1 VPQPELSQ
9 EDLLRRITNRIRQSL
24 ELEEILTATVAELR
38 SLLGTDRVIVYRFH
52 ESGSGE
58 VMAESIQDNRLP
70 SLKGLN
76 FPADDIPERARQRYL
91 DTRLC
96 SIVDVELGLIGWL
109 PINSYMAGEDT
120 GTLEEIAYRPV
131 DSCHA
136 AYLAAMG
143 VQSSIVLP
151 LVHYDVQSVHAKDQ
165 LWGLLV
171 SHNTQPRGICKRELQ
186 IMQWVS
192 DQVSMAIAQSNL
204 LAQTRQQHFV
214 EATTNRVAT
223 LLHSLPTIELS
234 TALEETV
241 AALQGCGGRLY
252 IAPYKTDDTA
262 ELLSCGTQLA
272 PLTGETESLIE
283 QHPVFTAWASCQEE
297 NTILLR
303 QRGEEGEN
311 GLTRS
316 WNEPIN
322 SSPTQGAKRVPF
334 SPSCAP
340 LTVTNL
346 YSIPDLRVL
355 TPAFHATPIRGM
367 LVMLLYYRSSFLGY
381 LTIFRPEIDTETLWA
396 GRFDPSEKQQLP
408 RQSFE
413 VWRELKRGHA
423 KEWTRQD
430 IELAIA
436 LGHQFA
442 MAIEQYELYSL
453 VQSLNANLERQVEE
467 RTAKLQQ
474 SLEQGRA
481 LERVTNQIRSTLDL
495 NTILQTIVREVR
507 NLLDTDRV
515 VIYQFADFECFN
527 VEGDSMNVA
536 TATLSN
542 PSSNF
547 QPSKLQPTTFACQ
560 GKVIVESINGDW
572 LSTLGANDPQ
582 GYFLETQSQP
592 YKRGRV
598 RVISDVARAPLAPA
612 QREFLQRFQI
622 QAALIVPIG
631 VSAHH
636 SHDILTPAFA
646 PTIPHKNTG
655 EQPLWGLLIAQECH
669 APRSWQAFE
678 IDLLQQLADQAAVAI
693 QQAELYEQS
702 RTAAARAT
710 AQAKQLAIV
719 AQQQQALFGV
729 ITKIRESLDVETI
742 FKATTTEV
750 RRLLG
755 ADRVAVFRFAPE
767 FGYDH
772 AEVVSED
779 IQPGLPEAN
788 RNIQDYCF
796 GAKYRPGWIQAI
808 PDIRNAGLSD
818 CHIKILEQ
826 LQVQASLV
834 VPLPKGDRLWGL
846 LCIYQCTRSRHWD
859 TSEIEFARQIAA
871 HLGIALQQAELL
883 EDKQQQAEELAIALD
898 HLKKAQTQLIQTEK
912 MSSLG
917 QLVAGVAHEINNPV
931 NFIYGNLTYTNQ
943 YAHDLLNLLQLYQKY
958 YSCPDAEIDEYA
970 KAIDLEFLKEDLPKI
985 LASMKIGSE
994 RIRKLVLSLRNFSRL
1009 DQAEMKPVDIH
1020 EGLDST
1026 LLILQHR
1033 LKGKPNYPAITVVKT
1048 YGELP
1053 LVECYASQL
1062 NQVFMNVLSNA
1073 IDALE
1078 EYHTSRTAEENKA
1091 CQSQITI
1098 NTSVKPVCLEATA
1111 DRSGDNSPSP
1121 SPTPSHVVIQIA
1133 DNGPGINA
1141 ALISQIFDPFF
1152 TTKPIGKGTGLGL
1165 SISYQIVVE
1174 KHGGIFR
1181 CDSQPGQGTQFWIE
1195 IPIRQPKFPQERPL
1209 IATGP
1214 RKG

>member
-58 VMAESIQDNRLP
+58 VIAESIQDNRLP
-70 SLKGLN
+70 SLQGLN
-76 FPADDIPERARQRYL
+76 FPADDIPQAARQKYL
-91 DTRLC
+91 ETRLC
-96 SIVDVELGLIGWL
+96 SLVDVSLGLIGWL
-109 PINSYMAGEDT
+109 PLNSYVTNDDT
-120 GTLEEIAYRPV
+120 TTLETIEYRSVDPCHIAY
-131 DSCHA
+131 
-136 AYLAAMG
+136 LTAMG

-151 LVHYDVQSVHAKDQ
+151 IVHYDIQSQHAKEQ

-171 SHNTQPRGICKRELQ
+171 SHNTQPRGISKRELQ

-204 LAQTRQQHFV
+204 LAQARQQHFV

-223 LLHSLPTIELS
+223 LLHSLPTIELQ

-252 IAPYKTDDTA
+252 IAPYKVDDRP
-262 ELLSCGTQLA
+262 ELLTCGTQLL
-272 PLTGETESLIE
+272 PLDETNCWIE
-283 QHPVFTAWASCQEE
+283 QHPVFTAWASCHEDNSILLGRQGEQEE
-297 NTILLR
+297 SLLAR
-303 QRGEEGEN
+303 S
-311 GLTRS
+311 LTQ
-316 WNEPIN
+316 PTPA
-322 SSPTQGAKRVPF
+322 SPTPGIKRSPF
-334 SPSCAP
+334 FPSCGP

-346 YSIPDLRVL
+346 YGLPDLRVL
-355 TPAFHATPIRGM
+355 TPAFYSTPIRGM
-367 LVMLLYYRSSFLGY
+367 LVMPLYYRSSLLGY
-381 LTIFRPEIDTETLWA
+381 LSIFRPEIDTETLWA
-396 GRFDPSEKQQLP
+396 GRFDPSEKQRLP

-413 VWRELKRGHA
+413 VWRELKRGHS

-430 IELAIA
+430 IEVAIA

-442 MAIEQYELYSL
+442 MALEQYELYSL
-453 VQSLNANLERQVEE
+453 VQSLNASLERQVEE

-474 SLEQGRA
+474 ALEQGRA

-507 NLLDTDRV
+507 TLLESDRV
-515 VIYQFADFECFN
+515 VIYQFSHN
-527 VEGDSMNVA
+527 S
-536 TATLSN
+536 
-542 PSSNF
+542 
-547 QPSKLQPTTFACQ
+547 Q
-560 GKVIVESINGDW
+560 GKAIVESLSGDW
-572 LSTLGANDPQ
+572 LSTLGATDPQ

-598 RVISDVARAPLAPA
+598 RVISDVSRAPLAPA

-631 VSAHH
+631 ASAHH
-636 SHDILTPAFA
+636 THDIFTTTTAY
-646 PTIPHKNTG
+646 TTYQNNQQE

-678 IDLLQQLADQAAVAI
+678 IDLLQHLADQASVAI

-702 RTAAARAT
+702 QIAAATAT

-729 ITKIRESLDVETI
+729 ITKIRESLDVKTI

-767 FGYDH
+767 FGYDY
-772 AEVVSED
+772 AEIVSED
-779 IQPGLPEAN
+779 IQPGLPEAS

-796 GAKYRPGWIQAI
+796 GEKYRPGWIQAI
-808 PDIRNAGLSD
+808 HDIYNADLSD
-818 CHIKILEQ
+818 CHIQILQQ
-826 LQVQASLV
+826 LQVRASLV
-834 VPLPKGDRLWGL
+834 VPLPKGDTLWGL
-846 LCIYQCTRSRHWD
+846 LCIYQCTKPRAWD
-859 TSEIEFARQIAA
+859 TSEIEFARHIAA
-871 HLGIALQQAELL
+871 HLGIALQQAQLL
-883 EDKQQQAEELAIALD
+883 EDKAQKAEELATALAN
-898 HLKKAQTQLIQTEK
+898 LQQAQTQLIQTEK

-943 YAHDLLNLLQLYQKY
+943 YASDLLSLLQLYQKY
-958 YSCPDAEIDEYA
+958 YPEPDVEIAEYA
-970 KAIDLEFLKEDLPKI
+970 RAIDLDFLKEDLPKI
-985 LASMKIGSE
+985 LTSMKIGSE

-1033 LKGKPNYPAITVVKT
+1033 LKGKPNNSGITVVKT

-1053 LVECYASQL
+1053 MVECYASQL
-1062 NQVFMNVLSNA
+1062 NQVFMNVISNA

-1078 EYHTSRTAEENKA
+1078 DYNTTRTSEEMRT
-1091 CQSQITI
+1091 QPSQITI
-1098 NTSVKPVCLEATA
+1098 STSVKWVSVPEIAGRCEE
-1111 DRSGDNSPSP
+1111 NSSA
-1121 SPTPSHVVIQIA
+1121 PSHVVIQIA
-1133 DNGPGINA
+1133 DNGPGINS
-1141 ALISQIFDPFF
+1141 ALLSQIFDPFF

-1165 SISYQIVVE
+1165 SISHQIVVE
-1174 KHGGIFR
+1174 KHGGSFK
-1181 CDSQPGQGTQFWIE
+1181 CESQPGQGTQFWIE
-1195 IPIRQPKFPQERPL
+1195 IPIQQPKPTPERPL
-1209 IATGP
+1209 LASSPNRGEQVRENGTAKFN
-1214 RKG
+1214 RQN

>member
-1 VPQPELSQ
+1 MPQPELSQ

-58 VMAESIQDNRLP
+58 VIAESIQDNRLP

-76 FPADDIPERARQRYL
+76 FPADDIPQAARQKYIE
-91 DTRLC
+91 TRLC
-96 SIVDVELGLIGWL
+96 SLVDVSLGLIGWL
-109 PINSYMAGEDT
+109 PLNSYMTNEDT
-120 GTLEEIAYRPV
+120 TTLETIEYRSVDPCHIAY
-131 DSCHA
+131 
-136 AYLAAMG
+136 LTAMG

-151 LVHYDVQSVHAKDQ
+151 IMHYDIQSQHAKEQ

-171 SHNTQPRGICKRELQ
+171 SHNTQPRAMSKRELQ

-204 LAQTRQQHFV
+204 LAQSRQQHFV

-223 LLHSLPTIELS
+223 LLHSLPTIELQR
-234 TALEETV
+234 ALEETV

-252 IAPYKTDDTA
+252 IAPYKVDDQP
-262 ELLSCGTQLA
+262 ELLTCGTQLL
-272 PLTGETESLIE
+272 PVDGTNRWIE
-283 QHPVFTAWASCQEE
+283 QHPVFTAWASCQED
-297 NTILLR
+297 NPILLGR
-303 QRGEEGEN
+303 QGGEEEN
-311 GLTRS
+311 LLTRS
-316 WNEPIN
+316 LTQPTQA
-322 SSPTQGAKRVPF
+322 SPTSGMKRSPF
-334 SPSCAP
+334 FPSCGP

-346 YSIPDLRVL
+346 YGLPDLRVL
-355 TPAFHATPIRGM
+355 TPAFYSTPIRGI
-367 LVMLLYYRSSFLGY
+367 LAIPLYYRSSFLGY
-381 LTIFRPEIDTETLWA
+381 LSIFRPEIDTETLWA
-396 GRFDPSEKQQLP
+396 GRFDPSERQQLP

-413 VWRELKRGHA
+413 VWRELKRGHS

-430 IELAIA
+430 IEVAIA

-442 MAIEQYELYSL
+442 MALEQYELYSL
-453 VQSLNANLERQVEE
+453 VQSLNTSLECQVEE

-474 SLEQGRA
+474 ALEQGRA

-507 NLLDTDRV
+507 TLLDTDRV
-515 VIYQFADFECFN
+515 VIYQF
-527 VEGDSMNVA
+527 
-536 TATLSN
+536 SN
-542 PSSNF
+542 NS
-547 QPSKLQPTTFACQ
+547 Q
-560 GKVIVESINGDW
+560 GKAIVESLNGEW
-572 LSTLGANDPQ
+572 LSTLGASDPQ

-598 RVISDVARAPLAPA
+598 RVISDVSRAPLAPA
-612 QREFLQRFQI
+612 QREFLQHFQI

-631 VSAHH
+631 ASAHH
-636 SHDILTPAFA
+636 THDILASTTACTTPQNN
-646 PTIPHKNTG
+646 HKE

-678 IDLLQQLADQAAVAI
+678 IDLLQHLADQASVAI

-702 RTAAARAT
+702 RIAAATAT

-729 ITKIRESLDVETI
+729 ITKIRESLDVKTI

-772 AEVVSED
+772 AEIVSED
-779 IQPGLPEAN
+779 IQPGLPEAS

-796 GAKYRPGWIQAI
+796 GEKYRPGWIQAI
-808 PDIRNAGLSD
+808 PDIYNADLSE
-818 CHIKILEQ
+818 CHIQILQQ
-826 LQVQASLV
+826 LQVRASLV
-834 VPLPKGDRLWGL
+834 VPLPKGDTLWGL
-846 LCIYQCTRSRHWD
+846 LCLYQCTQPRAWD
-859 TSEIEFARQIAA
+859 TSEIEFARHIAA

-883 EDKQQQAEELAIALD
+883 DEKEQKAEELATALAT
-898 HLKKAQTQLIQTEK
+898 LKQAQTQLIQTEK

-931 NFIYGNLTYTNQ
+931 NFIYGNLTYTHQ
-943 YAHDLLNLLQLYQKY
+943 YASDLLNLLQLYQKY
-958 YSCPDAEIDEYA
+958 YPDPDVEIAEYGR
-970 KAIDLEFLKEDLPKI
+970 AIDLDFLREDLPKI

-1033 LKGKPNYPAITVVKT
+1033 LKGKPNNSGITVVKT

-1073 IDALE
+1073 IDAIEDYPPTKTTE
-1078 EYHTSRTAEENKA
+1078 EIRTH
-1091 CQSQITI
+1091 QSQITI
-1098 NTSVKPVCLEATA
+1098 STSVKLVSAQTTA
-1111 DRSGDNSPSP
+1111 DRCEEISSSS

-1133 DNGPGINA
+1133 DNGPGINS
-1141 ALISQIFDPFF
+1141 ALLSQIFDPFF

-1181 CDSQPGQGTQFWIE
+1181 CESQPGQGTQFWIE
-1195 IPIRQPKFPQERPL
+1195 IPIQQPKPTPERPL
-1209 IATGP
+1209 LASSPSRAEEVRENVISKLN
-1214 RKG
+1214 RQK

>member
-1 VPQPELSQ
+1 MPQPELSQ

-58 VMAESIQDNRLP
+58 VIAESIQDNRLP
-70 SLKGLN
+70 SLQGLN
-76 FPADDIPERARQRYL
+76 FPADDIPQAARQKYL
-91 DTRLC
+91 ETRLC
-96 SIVDVELGLIGWL
+96 SLVDVSLGLIGWL
-109 PINSYMAGEDT
+109 PINSYMTNDDT
-120 GTLEEIAYRPV
+120 TTLETIEYRAVDPCHIAY
-131 DSCHA
+131 
-136 AYLAAMG
+136 LNAMG

-151 LVHYDVQSVHAKDQ
+151 IVHYDIQSQQAKEQ

-171 SHNTQPRGICKRELQ
+171 SHNTQPRGISKRELQ

-204 LAQTRQQHFV
+204 LAQARQQHFV

-223 LLHSLPTIELS
+223 LLHSLPTIELQ

-252 IAPYKTDDTA
+252 IAPYKVDDRP
-262 ELLSCGTQLA
+262 ELLTCGTQLL
-272 PLTGETESLIE
+272 PVDETNGWIE
-283 QHPVFTAWASCQEE
+283 QHPVFTAWASCHED
-297 NTILLR
+297 NPMLLGK
-303 QRGEEGEN
+303 QGGEDESL
-311 GLTRS
+311 LTRS
-316 WNEPIN
+316 LTQ
-322 SSPTQGAKRVPF
+322 PTQASSTPGIKRSPF
-334 SPSCAP
+334 FPSCGP

-346 YSIPDLRVL
+346 YGIPDLRVL
-355 TPAFHATPIRGM
+355 TPAFYSTPIRGM
-367 LVMLLYYRSSFLGY
+367 LVMPLYYRSSLLGY
-381 LTIFRPEIDTETLWA
+381 LSIFRPEIDTETLWA
-396 GRFDPSEKQQLP
+396 GRFDSSEKQRLP

-413 VWRELKRGHA
+413 VWRELKRGHS

-430 IELAIA
+430 IEVAIE

-442 MAIEQYELYSL
+442 MALEQYELYSL
-453 VQSLNANLERQVEE
+453 VQSLNASLERQVEE

-474 SLEQGRA
+474 ALEQGRA

-507 NLLDTDRV
+507 TLLESDRV
-515 VIYQFADFECFN
+515 VIYQFSHN
-527 VEGDSMNVA
+527 S
-536 TATLSN
+536 
-542 PSSNF
+542 
-547 QPSKLQPTTFACQ
+547 Q
-560 GKVIVESINGDW
+560 GKAIVESLNGDW
-572 LSTLGANDPQ
+572 LSTLGASDPQ

-598 RVISDVARAPLAPA
+598 RVISDVSRAPLAPV

-631 VSAHH
+631 ASAHH
-636 SHDILTPAFA
+636 THDIFTTTTAC
-646 PTIPHKNTG
+646 TTYQNNQHQ

-678 IDLLQQLADQAAVAI
+678 IDLLQHLADQASVAI

-702 RTAAARAT
+702 QIAAATAT
-710 AQAKQLAIV
+710 TQAKQLAIV

-729 ITKIRESLDVETI
+729 ITKIRESLDVKTI

-767 FGYDH
+767 FGYDY
-772 AEVVSED
+772 AEIVSED
-779 IQPGLPEAN
+779 IQPGLPAAI

-796 GAKYRPGWIQAI
+796 GEKYRPGWIQAI
-808 PDIRNAGLSD
+808 PDIDNADLSD
-818 CHIKILEQ
+818 CHIQILQQ
-826 LQVQASLV
+826 LQVRASLV
-834 VPLPKGDRLWGL
+834 VPLPKGDTLWGL
-846 LCIYQCTRSRHWD
+846 LCIYQCTKPRAWD
-859 TSEIEFARQIAA
+859 TSEIEFARHIAA
-871 HLGIALQQAELL
+871 HLGIALQQAQLL
-883 EDKQQQAEELAIALD
+883 EDKAQKAEELATALAN
-898 HLKKAQTQLIQTEK
+898 LQQAQTQLIQTEK

-943 YAHDLLNLLQLYQKY
+943 YASDLLSLLQLYQKY
-958 YSCPDAEIDEYA
+958 YPEPDVEIAEYA
-970 KAIDLEFLKEDLPKI
+970 RAIDLDFLKEDLPKI
-985 LASMKIGSE
+985 LTSMKIGSE

-1033 LKGKPNYPAITVVKT
+1033 LKGKPNNSGITVVKT

-1053 LVECYASQL
+1053 MVECYASQL

-1073 IDALE
+1073 LDALE
-1078 EYHTSRTAEENKA
+1078 DYNTTRTLEEMRT
-1091 CQSQITI
+1091 QPSQISI
-1098 NTSVKPVCLEATA
+1098 STSVKWVSVPEIAGRCEE
-1111 DRSGDNSPSP
+1111 NSPA
-1121 SPTPSHVVIQIA
+1121 PSHVVIQIA
-1133 DNGPGINA
+1133 DNGPGINS
-1141 ALISQIFDPFF
+1141 ALLSQIFDPFF
-1152 TTKPIGKGTGLGL
+1152 TTKPMGKGTGLGL
-1165 SISYQIVVE
+1165 SISHQIVVE
-1174 KHGGIFR
+1174 KHGGSFR
-1181 CDSQPGQGTQFWIE
+1181 CESQPGQGTLFWIE
-1195 IPIRQPKFPQERPL
+1195 IPVQQPKPTLERPL
-1209 IATGP
+1209 LTSSNKMNLNQG
-1214 RKG
+1214 

>member
-1 VPQPELSQ
+1 MSQPELSQ

-38 SLLGTDRVIVYRFH
+38 SLLGTDRVIVYQFH
-52 ESGSGE
+52 ASGSGE
-58 VMAESIQDNRLP
+58 VMAESIQDNCLP

-76 FPADDIPERARQRYL
+76 FPADDIPETARQKYMEK
-91 DTRLC
+91 RLC
-96 SIVDVELGLIGWL
+96 SFVDVGLGRIGWL
-109 PINSYMAGEDT
+109 PIDCCITSEET
-120 GTLEEIAYRPV
+120 IPLEELVEYHPV

-136 AYLAAMG
+136 AYLTAMG
-143 VQSSIVLP
+143 VQSTVVLP
-151 LVHYDVQSVHAKDQ
+151 IVHNNIQSEHAKEQ

-171 SHNTQPRGICKRELQ
+171 CHSIQLRVISRRELQ
-186 IMQWVS
+186 VMQWAI
-192 DQVSMAIAQSNL
+192 DQVSIAIAQSHL
-204 LAQTRQQHFV
+204 LAKTRQQHFV

-234 TALEETV
+234 AALEETV
-241 AALQGCGGRLY
+241 TALQGCGGRLY
-252 IAPYKTDDTA
+252 IAPYTTDDRA
-262 ELLSCGTQLA
+262 EVLTCGTQLA
-272 PLTGETESLIE
+272 PLIGETESLIE
-283 QHPVFTAWASCQEE
+283 QHPVFTAWTSCLEE
-297 NTILLR
+297 NTLFLR
-303 QRGEEGEN
+303 ERREPEENSSSQPGN
-311 GLTRS
+311 P
-316 WNEPIN
+316 PID
-322 SSPTQGAKRVPF
+322 SSPTPTPKGVPF
-334 SPSCAP
+334 FPSCSP

-346 YSIPDLRVL
+346 YSLPDWRTL
-355 TPAFHATPIRGM
+355 TPAFQFTTIRGI
-367 LVMLLYYRSSFLGY
+367 LVMPLYYRSSFLGY
-381 LTIFRPEIDTETLWA
+381 LSIFRPEIDTETLWA
-396 GRFDPSEKQQLP
+396 GRFDPSEKQRLP

-413 VWRELKRGHA
+413 VWRELKRGQA

-430 IELAIA
+430 IELAVA

-474 SLEQGRA
+474 ALEQGRA
-481 LERVTNQIRSTLDL
+481 LERVTSQIRSTLDL

-507 NLLDTDRV
+507 SLLDTDRV
-515 VIYQFADFECFN
+515 VIYQFADN
-527 VEGDSMNVA
+527 A
-536 TATLSN
+536 
-542 PSSNF
+542 
-547 QPSKLQPTTFACQ
+547 Q

-572 LSTLGANDPQ
+572 FSTLGASDPH

-612 QREFLQRFQI
+612 QREFLQRFHI
-622 QAALIVPIG
+622 QATLIVPIG
-631 VSAHH
+631 MGAYH
-636 SHDILTPAFA
+636 SQDIFSCGCTP
-646 PTIPHKNTG
+646 TSLHKNQE
-655 EQPLWGLLIAQECH
+655 EQPLWGFLIAQECH

-693 QQAELYEQS
+693 QQAELYDKS
-702 RTAAARAT
+702 RTAAATAT

-729 ITKIRESLDVETI
+729 ITKIRESLDVKAI

-750 RRLLG
+750 RRLLA

-772 AEVVSED
+772 GEVVSED

-796 GAKYRPGWIQAI
+796 GEKYRSGWIQAI
-808 PDIRNAGLSD
+808 PDIYNAGLND

-826 LQVQASLV
+826 LHVRSTLM
-834 VPLPKGDRLWGL
+834 VPLPKGDTLWGL
-846 LCIYQCTRSRHWD
+846 LCIYQCTGLRYWD
-859 TSEIEFARQIAA
+859 TSEIDFVRQVAV
-871 HLGIALQQAELL
+871 HLGIALQQAGLL
-883 EDKQQQAEELAIALD
+883 EDKEQQAAEIAFTLEN
-898 HLKKAQTQLIQTEK
+898 LKQAQTQLIQTEK

-943 YAHDLLNLLQLYQKY
+943 YAHDLLNLLHLYQKY
-958 YSCPDAEIDEYA
+958 YPEPDLEVDEYA
-970 KAIDLEFLKEDLPKI
+970 KAIDLDFLKEDLPKI

-994 RIRKLVLSLRNFSRL
+994 RIRNLVLSLRNFSRL

-1020 EGLDST
+1020 EGIDST

-1033 LKGKPNYPAITVVKT
+1033 LKGKPNYPGITVVKT
-1048 YGELP
+1048 YSELP

-1078 EYHTSRTAEENKA
+1078 DYHISRTAEGMKVH
-1091 CQSQITI
+1091 QSQITI
-1098 NTSVKPVCLEATA
+1098 STRVKPVDLERIG
-1111 DRSGDNSPSP
+1111 DRNGENSPSSLP
-1121 SPTPSHVVIQIA
+1121 TSPHVVIEIA
-1133 DNGPGINA
+1133 DNGPGISP
-1141 ALISQIFDPFF
+1141 ALLSKVFNPFF

-1174 KHGGIFR
+1174 KHGGSFR
-1181 CDSQPGQGTQFWIE
+1181 CDSQIGQGTQFRIE
-1195 IPIRQPKFPQERPL
+1195 IPIQQPKPTPERPL
-1209 IATGP
+1209 LASEPVRG
-1214 RKG
+1214 

>member
-1 VPQPELSQ
+1 MPQPELSQ
-9 EDLLRRITNRIRQSL
+9 DDLLRRITNRIRQSL

-58 VMAESIQDNRLP
+58 VIAESIQDNRLP

-76 FPADDIPERARQRYL
+76 FPADDIPQTARQKYL
-91 DTRLC
+91 ETRVC
-96 SIVDVELGLIGWL
+96 SLVDVSLGLIGWL
-109 PINSYMAGEDT
+109 PLNSYMTNDDT
-120 GTLEEIAYRPV
+120 TTLETIEYRPV
-131 DSCHA
+131 DPCHI
-136 AYLAAMG
+136 AYLTAMG

-151 LVHYDVQSVHAKDQ
+151 IMHYDIQSQHAKEQ

-171 SHNTQPRGICKRELQ
+171 SHNTQPRAISKRELQ

-204 LAQTRQQHFV
+204 LAQARQQHFV

-223 LLHSLPTIELS
+223 LLHSLPTIELQ

-252 IAPYKTDDTA
+252 IAPYQVDDQP
-262 ELLSCGTQLA
+262 ELLTCGTQLL
-272 PLTGETESLIE
+272 PVDETNRWIE
-283 QHPVFTAWASCQEE
+283 QHPVFTTWASCHEDNSIWLGRQGGDEE
-297 NTILLR
+297 KL
-303 QRGEEGEN
+303 
-311 GLTRS
+311 LTRS
-316 WNEPIN
+316 LIQPTQA
-322 SSPTQGAKRVPF
+322 SPTPGIKRSPF
-334 SPSCAP
+334 FPSCGP

-346 YSIPDLRVL
+346 YGLPDLRVL
-355 TPAFHATPIRGM
+355 TPAFYSTPIRGI
-367 LVMLLYYRSSFLGY
+367 LVIPLYYRSSFLGY
-381 LTIFRPEIDTETLWA
+381 LSIFRPEIDTETLWA
-396 GRFDPSEKQQLP
+396 GRFDPSERQRLP

-413 VWRELKRGHA
+413 VWRELKRGHS
-423 KEWTRQD
+423 KEWTPQD
-430 IELAIA
+430 IEVAIA
-436 LGHQFA
+436 LSHQFA
-442 MAIEQYELYSL
+442 MALEQYELYSL
-453 VQSLNANLERQVEE
+453 VQSLNTSLERQVEE

-474 SLEQGRA
+474 ALEQGRA

-507 NLLDTDRV
+507 TLLDTDRV
-515 VIYQFADFECFN
+515 VIYQF
-527 VEGDSMNVA
+527 
-536 TATLSN
+536 SN
-542 PSSNF
+542 NS
-547 QPSKLQPTTFACQ
+547 Q
-560 GKVIVESINGDW
+560 GKAIVESLNGNW
-572 LSTLGANDPQ
+572 LSTLGASDPQ

-598 RVISDVARAPLAPA
+598 RVISDVSRAPLAPA

-636 SHDILTPAFA
+636 THDILTCTTNCTTPQ
-646 PTIPHKNTG
+646 NNQQQ

-678 IDLLQQLADQAAVAI
+678 IDLLQHLADQATVAI
-693 QQAELYEQS
+693 QQAELYERS
-702 RTAAARAT
+702 RIAAATAT

-729 ITKIRESLDVETI
+729 ITKIRESLDLKTI

-750 RRLLG
+750 RRLLD

-772 AEVVSED
+772 AAIVSED
-779 IQPGLPEAN
+779 IQPGLPEAS

-796 GAKYRPGWIQAI
+796 GEKYRPGWIQAI
-808 PDIRNAGLSD
+808 PDIYNAGLSD
-818 CHIKILEQ
+818 CHIQILQQ
-826 LQVQASLV
+826 LQVRASLV

-846 LCIYQCTRSRHWD
+846 LCLYQCTQPRAWD
-859 TSEIEFARQIAA
+859 TSEIEFARHIAA

-883 EDKQQQAEELAIALD
+883 EEKAQKAEELATALAD
-898 HLKKAQTQLIQTEK
+898 LKQAQTQLIQTEK

-931 NFIYGNLTYTNQ
+931 NFIYGNLTYTHQ
-943 YAHDLLNLLQLYQKY
+943 YASDLLNLLQLYQKY
-958 YSCPDAEIDEYA
+958 YPDPDVEITEYA
-970 KAIDLEFLKEDLPKI
+970 RAIDLDFLREDLPKI

-994 RIRKLVLSLRNFSRL
+994 RIRKLVLSLRNFSRI

-1033 LKGKPNYPAITVVKT
+1033 LKGKPNNSGITVVKT
-1048 YGELP
+1048 YSELP

-1078 EYHTSRTAEENKA
+1078 DYNTTRTAEEIRTY
-1091 CQSQITI
+1091 QSQITI
-1098 NTSVKPVCLEATA
+1098 STSVKWVTTQAVA
-1111 DRSGDNSPSP
+1111 DRCEENLLSSSPI
-1121 SPTPSHVVIQIA
+1121 PSHVVIQIA
-1133 DNGPGINA
+1133 DNGPGINST
-1141 ALISQIFDPFF
+1141 LLSQIFDPFF

-1174 KHGGIFR
+1174 KHGGSFR
-1181 CDSQPGQGTQFWIE
+1181 CESQPGQGTQFWIE
-1195 IPIRQPKFPQERPL
+1195 IPIQQPKPTPERPL
-1209 IATGP
+1209 LASSSSREEEVRGNVISKINRQT
-1214 RKG
+1214 